1 MEKIKF
7 DKLNSTLFQ
16 GVCEKN
22 GLKIIIAPMYE
33 ATRVTAGLYIDR
45 GGLARNYSIGSTK
58 IYPGTPD
65 MLVKSLLAEH
75 SELSNKLFEE
85 DVKLNAHVEESFTTI
100 SYTADMDKALDLLNP
115 LLHLVDGV
123 LSTNDEIENMK
134 LDYVKALAKSDKEAA
149 NMVRNNLYIRS
160 PMGINPHGTAES
172 LKKVHLVAIKRYFE
186 SFYKVENMT
195 LIICGNI
202 SPEKAHDIANAYTF
216 SAKKPVREIHVTHS
230 MDTDAEIKNA
240 MQYIEGE
247 NTLIFGLKLP
257 KREHL
262 FNRFSDHMF
271 SYYCLLKDS
280 IFSSLNTKSSELLKD
295 VVSFKDGGLCQGGE
309 DAFLYQQMEVSNKD
323 ECMTKVRELLAES
336 KLISKKDFKT
346 LKTNFLN
353 QQKIIY
359 KRDDVTYFNM
369 LCEDYA
375 NRFASQALATA
386 VKTVSYRKYCDFLDV
401 VRVCPVSFIAT
412 DK

>member
-16 GVCEKN
+16 GVCKEN

-45 GGLARNYSIGSTK
+45 GGLARNYSIGSTN
-58 IYPGTPD
+58 IYAGTPD
-65 MLVKSLLAEH
+65 LLVKSLLAEH
-75 SELSNKLFEE
+75 SASSDKLFEE
-85 DVKLNAHVEESFTTI
+85 DVKINTHVEESFTTI
-100 SYTADMDKALDLLNP
+100 SCSADMGKGLDLLDP

-123 LSTNDEIENMK
+123 TSSNDEIENMK
-134 LDYVKALAKSDKEAA
+134 LEYVKFLEESDKKPA
-149 NMVRNNLYIRS
+149 NMVRKNLYIRS
-160 PMGINPHGTAES
+160 PMGINPHGDADS
-172 LKKVHLVAIKRYFE
+172 IKKVHLVAIKRYFE
-186 SFYKVENMT
+186 TFYRVENMT
-195 LIICGNI
+195 LIVCGNI
-202 SPEKAHDIANAYTF
+202 SPDKAYDIANAYKF
-216 SAKKPVREIHVTHS
+216 STNKPIREIHVSPT
-230 MDTDAEIKNA
+230 MDSDSEIKNA
-240 MQYIEGE
+240 MQYTEKP

-257 KREHL
+257 RREHL

-271 SYYCLLKDS
+271 SYYCILMDS
-280 IFSSLNTKSSELLKD
+280 IFSSLNTKSSEMLKD
-295 VVSFKDGGLCQGGE
+295 VVSFKDGGLRQGGE
-309 DAFLYQQMEVSNKD
+309 DAFLYQQMEVSDRD
-323 ECMTKVRELLAES
+323 ECMMKIKELLADS
-336 KLISKKDFKT
+336 KLISKKDFKN

-353 QQKIIY
+353 QQKVIY
-359 KRDDVTYFNM
+359 KRNDVTYFNM

-401 VRVCPVSFIAT
+401 VRACPVSFIAT